1 LLQFERYGDRL
12 AHFLYSLCVSFC
24 PQQIV
29 ISGGFSHSAE
39 LFLPKTEQ
47 VLKGLLRTRREGH
60 DLLPKIKMSH
70 FKDEAGILG
79 AARVAFL
86 QK

>member
-1 LLQFERYGDRL
+1 
-12 AHFLYSLCVSFC
+12 
-24 PQQIV
+24 
-29 ISGGFSHSAE
+29 